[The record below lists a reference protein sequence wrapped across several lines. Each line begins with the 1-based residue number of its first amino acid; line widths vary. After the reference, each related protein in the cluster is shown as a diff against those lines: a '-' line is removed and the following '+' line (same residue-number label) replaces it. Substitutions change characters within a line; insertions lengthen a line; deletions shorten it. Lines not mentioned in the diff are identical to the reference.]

1 MSATDKSEY
10 SNPQVSAI
18 KIPLYTPKD
27 PGLSSAASVR
37 QLEIL
42 LGMIGSGLG
51 AAASE
56 VQNASINTRIASP
69 GLESE
74 ELFANNF
81 RPLIEATDAMVA
93 YLASVQPIVEEIRV
107 VAERMLKETPDTL
120 SMWEQERSSLL
131 KELRATNP
139 EAFAKVFPNEQPSS

>member
-1 MSATDKSEY
+1 MSTTDKSES

-27 PGLSSAASVR
+27 PGLSSAASMR

-42 LGMIGSGLG
+42 LGMIGSGLS

-56 VQNASINTRIASP
+56 VQNASINTRIAPP
-69 GLESE
+69 GLDSE
-74 ELFANNF
+74 ELFASF
-81 RPLIEATDAMVA
+81 KPFIEATDAMMA
-93 YLASVQPIVEEIRV
+93 YLASVQPIVEEIGV
-107 VAERMLKETPDTL
+107 VAERMLKETPDAL
-120 SMWEQERSSLL
+120 SMWKEERSSLL
-131 KELRATNP
+131 KGLRATNP